1 VTERARIIAWWIYV
15 ACVVIIFEIVLQTT
29 NFAYA
34 VGAALVS
41 IAVLGV
47 TLKLV
52 VARLA
57 RRGMPALRD
66 ERSAISDQ
74 NGRNPTD
81 R

>member
-52 VARLA
+52 VAR
-57 RRGMPALRD
+57 PALRD